1 MDVLMNGLLL
11 AATLFAGS
19 YCWVL
24 ARRVRDLKS
33 LDTGLG
39 GAIVTLTRQIELAR
53 GTLDEARAATRDN
66 GRDLDR
72 LIGRAE
78 AATATLKGALVAA
91 RDIELRVAATA
102 PVAPAVM
109 PATERPP
116 ERAPAGGPNL
126 RLAVPV
132 AQETEAEPGADLP
145 VGPKVV
151 LEDFVPKPRSLP
163 PLESPLRPRS
173 AAPAP
178 VGLRSEDE
186 LIEALSALAA
196 GGRR

>member
-1 MDVLMNGLLL
+1 MAMLTDGLLL
-11 AATLFAGS
+11 AASLFAGL

-33 LDTGLG
+33 LDNGLG

-53 GTLDEARAATRDN
+53 GTLDEARAETKENRRDI
-66 GRDLDR
+66 DR

-78 AATATLKGALVAA
+78 SATATLKGALAAA
-91 RDIELRVAATA
+91 RDLEHRTEHRAAA
-102 PVAPAVM
+102 PMVPAAPA
-109 PATERPP
+109 PQERV
-116 ERAPAGGPNL
+116 PAGPPNL
-126 RLAVPV
+126 RLAVP
-132 AQETEAEPGADLP
+132 PADDAPEYDAPL
-145 VGPKVV
+145 GPKVV

-163 PLESPLRPRS
+163 PLESPLRPRTP
-173 AAPAP
+173 APAS
-178 VGLRSEDE
+178 LRSEDE

>member
-11 AATLFAGS
+11 AATAFAGS

-33 LDTGLG
+33 LDNGLG

-53 GTLDEARAATRDN
+53 GTLDEARAETKENRRDI
-66 GRDLDR
+66 DR

-78 AATATLKGALVAA
+78 SATATLKGALAAA
-91 RDIELRVAATA
+91 RDLEHRTEHRVVA
-102 PVAPAVM
+102 PVVPASPSPQDRV
-109 PATERPP
+109 
-116 ERAPAGGPNL
+116 PAGPPNL
-126 RLAVPV
+126 RLAVP
-132 AQETEAEPGADLP
+132 PADDDAPEYDATL
-145 VGPKVV
+145 GPKVV

-163 PLESPLRPRS
+163 PLESPLRPRTP
-173 AAPAP
+173 APAS
-178 VGLRSEDE
+178 LRSEDE

>member
-11 AATLFAGS
+11 AATAFAGG

-33 LDTGLG
+33 LDSGLG

-53 GTLDEARAATRDN
+53 GTLDEARTETKENRRDI
-66 GRDLDR
+66 DR

-78 AATATLKGALVAA
+78 SATATLKGALAAA
-91 RDIELRVAATA
+91 RDLEHRMEHRVA
-102 PVAPAVM
+102 PVVPAAPAPQDRV
-109 PATERPP
+109 
-116 ERAPAGGPNL
+116 PAGPPNL
-126 RLAVPV
+126 RLAVP
-132 AQETEAEPGADLP
+132 PADDDAPEHDAPL
-145 VGPKVV
+145 GPKVV

-163 PLESPLRPRS
+163 PLESPLRPRTP
-173 AAPAP
+173 APAS
-178 VGLRSEDE
+178 LRSEDE